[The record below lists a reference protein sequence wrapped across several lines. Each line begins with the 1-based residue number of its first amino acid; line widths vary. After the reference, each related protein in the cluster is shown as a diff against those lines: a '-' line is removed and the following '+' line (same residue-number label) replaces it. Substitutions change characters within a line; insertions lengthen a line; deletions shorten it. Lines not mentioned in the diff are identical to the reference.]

1 MASALHS
8 RRAMPE
14 RSLPIVEEPRA
25 GLLPHPSKL
34 FVEVTTRCNLHCA
47 MCVKEAQ
54 GQRIRE
60 GDMTR
65 ATYERLA
72 PAFPHV
78 QALILNGIGEPLLN
92 RNLESFVELA
102 KRDMPASGWIG
113 FQTNGQLLGARR
125 AESLAA
131 AGVDRIAI
139 SADAVSPDV
148 FSALRRGGRHEAIEK
163 AAAALHAAAGR
174 RGRPIRLGVEFV
186 AMRENLDQLPEL
198 VRWAARTGVRFIIV
212 THMLPYGAEMTRSVA
227 FDEATDGA
235 VRLFSDWK
243 ARAAAEGVDL
253 NRYFDVFLKFRPTPD
268 EQRVIEYV
276 RNMVADATA
285 QGITLHLTRLL
296 AYDPSVSRRAA
307 AAFAE
312 AQEIAAREGIDLRLP
327 ASTPTNQRRCEFVE
341 SGGAFVSWDGGVH
354 PCYFLWHRYSA
365 HIGGIVKNVRPHS
378 FGNLADR
385 DILAIWN
392 DEAARSFREAV
403 LKYDFPF
410 CYDCNH
416 ALCDYVQ
423 DEDFTQDCHLN
434 TVPCAACLWCTG
446 VFQCLQ

>member
-1 MASALHS
+1 MSH
-8 RRAMPE
+8 P
-14 RSLPIVEEPRA
+14 SLPVVEGSSA
-25 GLLPHPSKL
+25 GLLPRPSKL

-60 GDMTR
+60 GDMTPE
-65 ATYERLA
+65 TYQRLV
-72 PAFPHV
+72 PAFPHL
-78 QALILNGIGEPLLN
+78 QALVLNGIGEPLLN
-92 RNLESFVELA
+92 RNLERFVELA
-102 KRDMPASGWIG
+102 KRDMPASGWVG
-113 FQTNGQLLGARR
+113 FQTNGQLLGPKR
-125 AESLAA
+125 AQSLAS
-131 AGVDRIAI
+131 AGVDRICI

-148 FSALRRGGRHEAIEK
+148 FSSLRRGGRHAAIEG
-163 AAAALHAAAGR
+163 AAAALHAAAAA
-174 RGRPIRLGVEFV
+174 RGRPIALGIEFV
-186 AMRENLDQLPEL
+186 AMRENLDQLAEL
-198 VRWAARTGVRFIIV
+198 VRWSARTGVAFIIV

-227 FDEATDGA
+227 FDAATDRA
-235 VRLFSDWK
+235 VGLFGEWK

-253 NRYFDVFLKFRPTPD
+253 GRYFDVFLKFRPSPE

-276 RNMVADATA
+276 REMVADASA
-285 QGITLHLTRLL
+285 QGITLHLARLL
-296 AYDPSVSRRAA
+296 GYDPALSRRVAS
-307 AAFAE
+307 AFAE
-312 AQEIAAREGIDLRLP
+312 AAEIAASAGIELRLP
-327 ASTPTNQRRCEFVE
+327 ASTPTQQRRCEFVE

-354 PCYFLWHRYSA
+354 PCYFLWHRYSC
-365 HIGGIVKNVRPHS
+365 HIAGIVKNVQPRS
-378 FGNLADR
+378 FGALAQR

-392 DEAARSFREAV
+392 DEAARGFREAV

-423 DEDFTQDCHLN
+423 DEEFTQDCHLN